1 MSKYISRRDPARN
14 NTNDVPDLFS
24 WRSAVV
30 YRPSTRA
37 GEYVMRRYCIAP
49 HTAEVIAVLA
59 GLGGSERH

>member
-1 MSKYISRRDPARN
+1 MSKYIARRAPVRN
-14 NTNDVPDLFS
+14 KTNDVPNLVS
-24 WRSAVV
+24 WRSAVA

-37 GEYVMRRYCIAP
+37 GEFVMRRYCIAP